1 MWYDSIN
8 WIILIDNYADISSI
22 YFICFIFHWLW
33 MSTLSIT
40 RGPYEHRQNIF
51 EYEEQWFMTGGCC
64 RVEVTSYWTVEI
76 IESNDDGETL
86 EKKVLDK
93 ISIEKIKKII
103 EENIEDLATMW
114 WLEWE
119 PECNDW
125 WRCRFFFWWD
135 STSIDATIINLWEF
149 QHTYRNEDD
158 EDEEDTEKFPFTT
171 YDKEGNKV
179 TAKNVTK
186 IMNIYYK
193 IRNILIENWVDA
205 SYLY

>member
-1 MWYDSIN
+1 
-8 WIILIDNYADISSI
+8 
-22 YFICFIFHWLW
+22 

-51 EYEEQWFMTGGCC
+51 EYESRWFMTGGWH
-64 RVEVTSYWTVEI
+64 RVEVKSYWTVEI
-76 IESNDDGETL
+76 IESNDDYDNYVDYHDDERTV
-86 EKKVLDK
+86 EEKVLDK

-103 EENIEDLATMW
+103 EENIEDLATIW

-125 WRCRFFFWWD
+125 WSCRFFFWWD
-135 STSIDATIINLWEF
+135 STSIDATIINLWAF
-149 QHTYRNEDD
+149 QDTYWNEDD